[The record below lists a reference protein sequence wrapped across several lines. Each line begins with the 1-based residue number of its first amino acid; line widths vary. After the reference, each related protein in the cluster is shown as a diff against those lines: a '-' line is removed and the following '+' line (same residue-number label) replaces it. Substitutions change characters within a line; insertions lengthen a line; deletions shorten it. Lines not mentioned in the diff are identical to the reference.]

1 MCSFDCLGLHSF
13 LSFVKSSA
21 DSDVMAPLFDVVL
34 DVDAKIKTI
43 GKIYI
48 ERLATQKPVHV
59 TLALVYL
66 LT

>member
-34 DVDAKIKTI
+34 DVDAKIDLM
-43 GKIYI
+43 
-48 ERLATQKPVHV
+48 ERFTLDVLRQKEPVHV
-59 TLALVYL
+59 TLMLLYL